1 MRTSRAR
8 CDLARPPFFKH
19 NHRNGIVRTRAACY
33 EHLPRS
39 PSCQRRE
46 LHMYLRG
53 RQRKGQTFKLQPFH
67 GQRWWL
73 TQEGWHH
80 IARSSRQ
87 CATSLKLTKICAESR
102 KNRRLVTSTEHRQA
116 CTLHTSCAA
125 WGGETREAS
134 HNFICIKVLR
144 PGLGHIPPICG
155 RPFKDNLGSDTMQ
168 PPEAR
173 GRTEAVP
180 KGPSKERSNLQAA
193 AFSRPALVADTRRM
207 ASHSEVQQAM
217 RHFT

>member
-1 MRTSRAR
+1 
-8 CDLARPPFFKH
+8 
-19 NHRNGIVRTRAACY
+19 
-33 EHLPRS
+33 
-39 PSCQRRE
+39 
-46 LHMYLRG
+46 MYLRG

-144 PGLGHIPPICG
+144 PGLGHITPAVQHGAVRQGRRATISSASKSSDQGLATSLQLGVRGDAGTDEILQDPPMYQEK
-155 RPFKDNLGSDTMQ
+155 PF
-168 PPEAR
+168 
-173 GRTEAVP
+173 RTSPVA
-180 KGPSKERSNLQAA
+180 GPSELSRRRCANRPYDGAA
-193 AFSRPALVADTRRM
+193 SSSRRTTIGGM
-207 ASHSEVQQAM
+207 AVLLSATSCHPK
-217 RHFT
+217 R